1 MDFIHPLIQQ
11 IALEHLLSRD
21 YARHWRIN
29 RHTLCS
35 QEFIIKE
42 MRQIVTRQYDKHKQG
57 ARPREQREGNTSAT
71 RVVRARG
78 DQAES

>member
-1 MDFIHPLIQQ
+1 MDFIHSLIQQ

-29 RHTLCS
+29 KHTLCS
-35 QEFIIKE
+35 QEFLTKE
-42 MRQIVTRQYDKHKQG
+42 MRQTVTKQDKHIQG

-71 RVVRARG
+71 GVVRAR
-78 DQAES
+78 DD